1 METWTSRAAGSST
14 CLTVSSCFPSRCLV
28 PLLFRLSQF
37 YLKNPLFRSS
47 FNSCILSSQKLAAFH
62 LGHFEVSCPCVAVH
76 SPSSSPRTRFR
87 EASSPLTACV
97 LQACFPTRLLCSPAR
112 HYDLLGGLIGDKSNS
127 VVFDNSKLK
136 KAVPG
141 FAPSIRFEE
150 GVERCIKYIFSHPEC
165 QVEDPEFDK
174 WCDSIIEAL
183 DKAAENI

>member
-112 HYDLLGGLIGDKSNS
+112 QPALVTASTGLSPPVSSAQGPLSSNHVPEGASRFSAFTSPRVHQAPGGERGGVRPLG
-127 VVFDNSKLK
+127 F
-136 KAVPG
+136 
-141 FAPSIRFEE
+141 
-150 GVERCIKYIFSHPEC
+150 
-165 QVEDPEFDK
+165 
-174 WCDSIIEAL
+174 
-183 DKAAENI
+183 